1 MIISRKI
8 QELNVPF
15 SSENLSIAV
24 DITNEYLVNLP
35 LKFNSDGLVFYNIL
49 NQRNL
54 SGFIG
59 EVFKC
64 AIAHI
69 SEGFIANPHP
79 DGRPD
84 ILDLREDEAKKF
96 FQGKCFDQS
105 GKFSTRENL
114 APFPFGGVEIKCTI
128 GNIKNSSAL
137 NIGTSRVKSVTGI
150 NYWAHHAHVCNLLGV
165 YYDYS
170 DDHSGMPQIMAL
182 MYTGL
187 DSTDWNTV
195 SNGKPNSKKTSNTS
209 LNSSGTSKLKQSL
222 VLCKNKSIYID
233 MFKKIGF
240 DF

>member
-8 QELNVPF
+8 HELNIPF
-15 SSENLSIAV
+15 STENLSTAV

-59 EVFKC
+59 EVFKS
-64 AIAHI
+64 AICHF
-69 SEGFIANPHP
+69 SEGFVTNPHP

-84 ILDLREDEAKKF
+84 ILDLRADEANKF
-96 FQGKCFDQS
+96 FVSECFDQS
-105 GKFSTRENL
+105 GKFSIRENL

-128 GNIKNSSAL
+128 GNIKNASGL
-137 NIGTSRVKSVTGI
+137 NIGTSRVNSVTGI
-150 NYWAHHAHVCNLLGV
+150 NYWAHHAHECNLLGV

-182 MYTGL
+182 IYTKL
-187 DSTDWNTV
+187 NSKDWNTV
-195 SNGKPNSKKTSNTS
+195 STGKPNSKKTSNTS
-209 LNSSGTSKLKQSL
+209 LNSFGTSKLKKSL
-222 VLCKNKSIYID
+222 VICRNKSIYID
-233 MFKKIGF
+233 MFRKIGF